1 MGKRSW
7 IHQRILN
14 IIYMGFKTIIDLMKG
29 NTFFLHNLWGMN
41 PMQIFDSAGRLI
53 PFYQLVTMAEQSE
66 SFSEQIQLHESEGDS
81 GLQQTTLTVLVVSSS
96 KKTHDIKE

>member
-1 MGKRSW
+1 
-7 IHQRILN
+7 
-14 IIYMGFKTIIDLMKG
+14 MGFKTIIDLMKG

-41 PMQIFDSAGRLI
+41 PMQIFDSAGSLI

-81 GLQQTTLTVLVVSSS
+81 ELQQTTLTVLVASSS
-96 KKTHDIKE
+96 KKNS